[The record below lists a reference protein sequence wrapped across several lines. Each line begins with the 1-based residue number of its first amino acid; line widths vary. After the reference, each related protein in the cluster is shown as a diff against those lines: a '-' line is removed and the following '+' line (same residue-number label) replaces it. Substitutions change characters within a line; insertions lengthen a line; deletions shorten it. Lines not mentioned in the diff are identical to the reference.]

1 MGLYN
6 ITYKNKETEKEINAE
21 MGKPFGLIEKLRLGG
36 IGSRRMIIENFSED
50 LKNLALKVSGI
61 QYANIELRP
70 NGVIIHINQGI
81 YTHAWTIPYFRL
93 SIFNGD
99 FFTIHGGGS
108 HIQFNKEKSWKENK
122 EFLQKI
128 VKLKSNSFPLNYVS
142 IRQIISS
149 HFNSQL

>member
-1 MGLYN
+1 MGLHN

-50 LKNLALKVSGI
+50 LSSLALKVSGI

-70 NGVIIHINQGI
+70 NGVIVHINQGI

-122 EFLQKI
+122 DFLQKI
-128 VKLKSNSFPLNYVS
+128 VKLKSEFVPA
-142 IRQIISS
+142 
-149 HFNSQL
+149 

>member
-21 MGKPFGLIEKLRLGG
+21 MGKPFGLIEKLKLGG

-50 LKNLALKVSGI
+50 IKNLTLKVSGI

-70 NGVIIHINQGI
+70 NGIIVHINQGI
-81 YTHAWTIPYFRL
+81 YTDAWTIPYFRL
-93 SIFNGD
+93 SVFNGD

-128 VKLKSNSFPLNYVS
+128 VKLKSEFVS
-142 IRQIISS
+142 V
-149 HFNSQL
+149 

>member
-93 SIFNGD
+93 SVFNGD
-99 FFTIHGGGS
+99 FFTVHGGGS

-128 VKLKSNSFPLNYVS
+128 VKLKSEFVPA
-142 IRQIISS
+142 
-149 HFNSQL
+149 